1 MTILLLIII
10 YLSFISLGLPDSL
23 FGSSWP
29 LLHELFNV
37 PISYAGF
44 VTITISLGTIISSIF
59 SDKLT
64 SRFGAGKVTAISVLM
79 TSIALIG
86 FSLSNSLIM
95 MILFAIPLGLGA
107 GAVDAALNNYVAL
120 HFASKHMNWLHC
132 FWGVGASISPYIMS
146 FWISQDNKWENGYL
160 TVGIIQLIITIF
172 LFISLPLWKKN
183 KIKENVTNDDEI
195 IKAKPLKQVFRLPGV
210 FYVLFAF
217 LAYCAIETCVF
228 AWTSSYLVLGKDF
241 TIEIAAKYSSLF
253 YLGMTISRFLS
264 GFISDKLKDKNMIRL
279 GYIIIFL
286 GILLILIPFSNRY
299 CCLLGLFLL
308 GIGCGPIYP
317 SIIHSTPN
325 TFGKENSQAV
335 IGIQMAFAYFGSTF
349 SAPLFG
355 IIANHISIKLFP
367 LFLIM
372 FALIGFILIELSFK
386 TKRVKK

>member
-10 YLSFISLGLPDSL
+10 YLSFIILVLPDSL

-195 IKAKPLKQVFRLPGV
+195 IKAKPL
-210 FYVLFAF
+210 
-217 LAYCAIETCVF
+217 
-228 AWTSSYLVLGKDF
+228 
-241 TIEIAAKYSSLF
+241 
-253 YLGMTISRFLS
+253 
-264 GFISDKLKDKNMIRL
+264 
-279 GYIIIFL
+279 
-286 GILLILIPFSNRY
+286 
-299 CCLLGLFLL
+299 
-308 GIGCGPIYP
+308 
-317 SIIHSTPN
+317 
-325 TFGKENSQAV
+325 
-335 IGIQMAFAYFGSTF
+335 
-349 SAPLFG
+349 
-355 IIANHISIKLFP
+355 
-367 LFLIM
+367 
-372 FALIGFILIELSFK
+372 
-386 TKRVKK
+386 